1 MMIDK
6 AIKRI
11 YRVLSHTLFWIVSIY
26 VFAFIFRL
34 MENIDRLDIV
44 YSLFFHFSIILS
56 VYFNFLGINKLASK
70 GSYLKYFMLLPI
82 IIVSTVSLNLFT
94 FNLFVDFILPD
105 FYFVSQFNYIEIG
118 IITLVYL
125 TVTSSIKLSKS
136 WFDIQK
142 MHRKHIE
149 AEKEKIDSE
158 LQSLKSQ
165 INPHFLFNSLNVI
178 YSLTLN
184 NDKATSEVV
193 LKLSDILRYVI
204 YDSTKEKVLLSSELS
219 LLKKY
224 IDLQKFRIEDE
235 ASISLTN
242 EIDYDVKVAP
252 LIFLTLLENSFKHG
266 IKNDIENIFINI
278 NLYSDKKKIAFKIEN
293 NKSETEQNTQK
304 PSGVGLKNVRKRLT
318 LEYPDKHKLIIQD
331 KGNRFMVYL
340 EIEHED

>member
-1 MMIDK
+1 MIDK

-11 YRVLSHTLFWIVSIY
+11 YRVFLHTLLWIVSIY

-56 VYFNFLGINKLASK
+56 VYFNFLGINKLVSK

-105 FYFVSQFNYIEIG
+105 FYFVSQFNYVEIG

-178 YSLTLN
+178 YSLILN

-224 IDLQKFRIEDE
+224 IDLQKYRIEDE
-235 ASISLTN
+235 ASISLIN

-278 NLYSDKKKIAFKIEN
+278 NLYSDKEKIAFKIEN

-304 PSGVGLKNVRKRLT
+304 ASGVGLKNVRKRLT

-340 EIEHED
+340 EIEHEG